1 MVKFDFKKN
10 LTRKEHTHIIALKK
24 AQFTIDKT
32 IQQQEIKDLLE
43 EEDTLL
49 SKVKVRP
56 KTPLYRDIQRIENIE
71 DYKRNDKK

>member
-1 MVKFDFKKN
+1 MVKFDFKKK

-24 AQFTIDKT
+24 AQLTIDKT

-56 KTPLYRDIQRIENIE
+56 KTP
-71 DYKRNDKK
+71 